1 MKTTL
6 PALFLPTLFLLALA
20 GAAQAGSPTI
30 PAVVQAQLA
39 SCDAR
44 IVQRAADGILRSPQT
59 LQEPSLLISAAIDQR
74 YAGNAYEAAFLY
86 LAMRLRM
93 ARQLQFERD
102 WRPELMA
109 LTEQL
114 NAPLIMPVVEADP
127 ARARA
132 VVQRVLAWDAA
143 TPDPYR
149 ERALAAGGAVAEQ
162 VARADAELA
171 GWPAQLEAQPERVN
185 QARAA
190 LAQAEARV
198 ADVHQARCN
207 PAAPD
212 SVHLAAARQT
222 IEQLA
227 ERTVK
232 SAPVV
237 MKRAGGPIKSAKSY
251 SSRGVW
257 LPVRMTYTVV
267 PVKGTPFYAEV
278 DVLSTITPDRKLG
291 RVKTTLACITEH
303 ATADRPSSLRDVCSD
318 DPAARRR

>member
-1 MKTTL
+1 MKKTL
-6 PALFLPTLFLLALA
+6 IALSLLSLA

-39 SCDAR
+39 SCDAQ

-74 YAGNAYEAAFLY
+74 YAGHADEAAFLY

-93 ARQLQFERD
+93 ARQLLFERD

-109 LTEQL
+109 LTEQVQ
-114 NAPLIMPVVEADP
+114 APLIMPLVEADP

-132 VVQRVLAWDAA
+132 VVQRVLEWDRA

-149 ERALAAGGAVAEQ
+149 DRALAAGGAAAEQ
-162 VARADAELA
+162 IEQADAELA
-171 GWPAQLEAQPERVN
+171 GWPAQLQNQPERVE

-190 LAQAEARV
+190 LVKAEARV

-222 IEQLA
+222 IEQMA
-227 ERTVK
+227 ERTVRN
-232 SAPVV
+232 APVV
-237 MKRAGGPIKSAKSY
+237 LKRAVGEIKLAKSY

-267 PVKGTPFYAEV
+267 PVKGKPFYAEV
-278 DVLSTITPDRKLG
+278 DVVSSITPDRRLG
-291 RVKTTLACITEH
+291 QVKTTLACITEH
-303 ATADRPSSLRDVCSD
+303 SASDRPSNFRDVCTD